1 VSRGVV
7 DLQVDLSQVK
17 GTFPQVEISPEA
29 RGCNPHHLIKGFSMS
44 FQVSFLLLM
53 HGHGDLGF
61 HELRDAFEVVRMT
74 VSTHDEIEV
83 CGGETV
89 FLHARQEPSEVFEM
103 ANIDEGSKISVNNI
117 AIAIILN
124 GVFPRVM
131 EEALLY
137 DHGIEIP
144 LYPSP
149 RKGLRPKPV
158 WL

>member
-7 DLQVDLSQVK
+7 DFQVDLSQVE
-17 GTFPQVEISPEA
+17 GTFPQVEISPIA

-44 FQVSFLLLM
+44 FQVSFFLLM

-74 VSTHDEIEV
+74 VGTYDEIEV

-103 ANIDEGSKISVNNI
+103 ANIDEGSKISINNI

-131 EEALLY
+131 EESLLY

-149 RKGLRPKPV
+149 RKGPRPKPV